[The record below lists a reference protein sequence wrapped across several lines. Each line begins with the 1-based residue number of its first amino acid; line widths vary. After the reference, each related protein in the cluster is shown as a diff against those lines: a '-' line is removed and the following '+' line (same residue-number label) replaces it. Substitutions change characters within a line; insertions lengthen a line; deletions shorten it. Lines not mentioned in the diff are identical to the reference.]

1 MQNAYLGSIFMW
13 AGPRIPQGWKLC
25 NGELLNISDNDALF
39 VVIGTTYGGD
49 GAVTFAL
56 PNLTGRFAMGAQAL
70 GQIGQFGGSV
80 TAMATTT
87 ASLTADNLPEHDHS
101 ATVSLTGL
109 SATTTIKADT
119 ATTGGLSLASE
130 LAVLTSTSAGPAGAA
145 IYLPAT
151 VTPTTPVKLGGITTT
166 VAPVVTVANNSTS
179 NTSISVNTPFPT
191 TPPAL
196 TMNYIIC
203 ISGLF
208 PSRN

>member
-13 AGPRIPQGWKLC
+13 AGPRIPEGWKLC

-56 PNLTGRFAMGAQAL
+56 PNLTGRFAMGAQTL
-70 GQIGQFGGSV
+70 DQIGQFGGSA

-87 ASLTADNLPEHDHS
+87 ASLTADNLPEHDHP

-130 LAVLTSTSAGPAGAA
+130 LAVLTSTSAGPASAA

-151 VTPTTPVKLGGITTT
+151 VAPTTRVKLGGITTT
-166 VAPVVTVANNSTS
+166 VAPVVTVDNNSTS